1 MKIAQQVV
9 AHQPAISFSNSFQN
23 HFKRA
28 GGRTSNVVPEMQKR
42 IYQIDGNR
50 FSDLQGFFDQIGEHL
65 IPGTGCGR
73 NLDAFNDILRGGFG
87 TPDEGFILV
96 WLNSAESKKR
106 LGYDETQRQ
115 LERRLQQC
123 HPANRNAVAME
134 LEQAKRHEGSTVF
147 DWLVEIIEAH
157 CEGGDEE
164 EDGVELRLE

>member
-1 MKIAQQVV
+1 
-9 AHQPAISFSNSFQN
+9 
-23 HFKRA
+23 
-28 GGRTSNVVPEMQKR
+28 MQKR
-42 IYQIDGNR
+42 EFQIDGTQ
-50 FSDLQGFFDQIGEHL
+50 FSDLQEFFDQISEHL
-65 IPGTGCGR
+65 IPGAEWGR

-106 LGYDETQRQ
+106 LGYDETQSQ
-115 LERRLQQC
+115 LERRLQRC
-123 HPANRNAVAME
+123 HPTNRDDVAMD

-157 CEGGDEE
+157 CEGGDEA